1 MGRLIAKLPLPEV
14 PLGGFAKGR
23 MAGIWGRIGL
33 IVWLP
38 NAFDL

>member
-14 PLGGFAKGR
+14 SLGGFAKGR
-23 MAGIWGRIGL
+23 MADILGRIGL

-38 NAFDL
+38 NVFGL